1 MKSTLCEACER
12 NHLQSSLQSSLE
24 EELVA
29 RAKINGIKTGEELFS
44 EAFTSFRSVKNTKQK
59 KVKER
64 ERKVPIVHIS
74 HLCEMDV
81 LAKLLGSKC
90 CLSESTGCEKRS
102 F

>member
-1 MKSTLCEACER
+1 MKSTLCEACEH
-12 NHLQSSLQSSLE
+12 NHLQNSLE
-24 EELVA
+24 EEFVA

-44 EAFTSFRSVKNTKQK
+44 EAFIFRSVKNTKQK
-59 KVKER
+59 KVKEC

-90 CLSESTGCEKRS
+90 CLSDSTGCEKRS